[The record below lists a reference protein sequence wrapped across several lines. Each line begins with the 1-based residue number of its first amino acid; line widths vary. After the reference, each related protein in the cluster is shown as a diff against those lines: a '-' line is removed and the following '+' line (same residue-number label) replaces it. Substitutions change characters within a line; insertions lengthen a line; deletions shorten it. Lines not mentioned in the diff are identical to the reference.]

1 MDACEIFLDGKP
13 ISEFKVIELKKELEL
28 RSLSRSGNKKELYE
42 RLKEHLQKNPHEAQ
56 FLPQTTKTEETAT
69 VNPVV
74 AQYLATQQEV
84 LKAARRDADLVLS
97 GSSQSIETEKSVEIE
112 SQEQDTQA
120 SVVGMESKHESDLQT
135 TTEEKVESADE
146 ADKNIKR
153 GVDDFSGLTGKIS
166 DSQNLV
172 REVQESN
179 KFETTESKE
188 ALQDEEISSKH
199 NAGKSV
205 EEAIAV
211 KSDLTQQQP
220 KVQSTNEVEKVFEVQ
235 EQGMD
240 FVEMVSEVQDSKI
253 SEVQESIEIGAE
265 EKDNTTVCSNKSQP
279 STKLLI
285 PQLSSKS
292 EKTGLDDELDYE
304 DECQEDEDSDTDNK
318 RRRKIMKFSSPSPK
332 PPTSS
337 NEEAVQV
344 TNENIVLSVTTTAD
358 SSQPPIQEITPE
370 GFLRKK
376 AVSPARNPVTR
387 WVHIR
392 GLKRPFTHKSLI
404 NMLSTFGE
412 VSESNFWIDSI
423 KSNCIVEYS
432 SEEGATLARERLHN
446 CVWPQSSDNSLC
458 VEFSTEEKLKRR
470 KDDDVRFTSNNE
482 KLTVVVENRSKDK
495 DEQLTVTVKNSSE
508 AEPSRKRNADGQLK
522 PQKTLED
529 LFRKTKTQ
537 PSIYFLPLTEEQI
550 AKAQREK
557 SRKAASRSSH
567 SHAIHSSHSSSHK
580 SAVSGS
586 RRK

>member
-1 MDACEIFLDGKP
+1 
-13 ISEFKVIELKKELEL
+13 
-28 RSLSRSGNKKELYE
+28 
-42 RLKEHLQKNPHEAQ
+42 
-56 FLPQTTKTEETAT
+56 
-69 VNPVV
+69 
-74 AQYLATQQEV
+74 
-84 LKAARRDADLVLS
+84 
-97 GSSQSIETEKSVEIE
+97 
-112 SQEQDTQA
+112 
-120 SVVGMESKHESDLQT
+120 MESKHESDLQT

-179 KFETTESKE
+179 KFETIESKE

-220 KVQSTNEVEKVFEVQ
+220 KVQSPNEAEKVFEVQ

-265 EKDNTTVCSNKSQP
+265 EKDNTTVCSDKSQP

-304 DECQEDEDSDTDNK
+304 DECQEVGVDHCKEHDQFLCSFKDEDSDTDNK

-376 AVSPARNPVTR
+376 AVSPAR
-387 WVHIR
+387 
-392 GLKRPFTHKSLI
+392 LLI
-404 NMLSTFGE
+404 LFWQ
-412 VSESNFWIDSI
+412 NFS
-423 KSNCIVEYS
+423 
-432 SEEGATLARERLHN
+432 
-446 CVWPQSSDNSLC
+446 NSLEILLH
-458 VEFSTEEKLKRR
+458 VGFIFV
-470 KDDDVRFTSNNE
+470 D
-482 KLTVVVENRSKDK
+482 
-495 DEQLTVTVKNSSE
+495 
-508 AEPSRKRNADGQLK
+508 
-522 PQKTLED
+522 
-529 LFRKTKTQ
+529 
-537 PSIYFLPLTEEQI
+537 
-550 AKAQREK
+550 
-557 SRKAASRSSH
+557 
-567 SHAIHSSHSSSHK
+567 
-580 SAVSGS
+580 
-586 RRK
+586 